1 MLTPFLQAMILQK
14 SFTMNQ
20 AKRECYEQRG
30 RRVELYEYKGGAR
43 IDPKK
48 IIGTVGIVLYEEG
61 NSTVIFCPAVN
72 RVLTFANSKKEFS
85 YIWNKEETQ

>member
-1 MLTPFLQAMILQK
+1 
-14 SFTMNQ
+14 MNQ

-72 RVLTFANSKKEFS
+72 RVLTCKFQERVLLYLEQRRKRKSSKISKKS
-85 YIWNKEETQ
+85 KINP